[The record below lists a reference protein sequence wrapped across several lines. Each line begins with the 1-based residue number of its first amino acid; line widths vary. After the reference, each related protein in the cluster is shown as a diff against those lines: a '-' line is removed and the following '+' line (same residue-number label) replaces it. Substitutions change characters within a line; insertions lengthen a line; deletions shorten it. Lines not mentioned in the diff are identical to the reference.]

1 MVRDGRL
8 GELGEA
14 ERVKEEVGDTPFLGL
29 LAWLSYLDFNPPYFS
44 DQVTCFPITV
54 SCLS

>member
-8 GELGEA
+8 RELGEA
-14 ERVKEEVGDTPFLGL
+14 ERVREEVGDTPFLGL